1 MFINRRYLFVILSM
15 MFVLQLTAAC
25 FPSERVLEGEHW
37 VIFSAEH
44 SKELKVGD
52 WLVGNGKSIEYWTPT
67 EQNVLDLENEVAA
80 FLQENSDRFYSQDT
94 PVWERLDEYERQ
106 YVGLILDGKNIVY
119 ANYFCNSTGTDWK
132 QDFVFIMDGG
142 ACYFQ
147 FKYDA
152 DSGELFD
159 LQVNGEA

>member
-1 MFINRRYLFVILSM
+1 MFINRRSVFAIISM

-25 FPSERVLEGEHW
+25 SPSEQVIEGEHW
-37 VIFSAEH
+37 VIFSAERA
-44 SKELKVGD
+44 KELRVGE

-67 EQNVLDLENEVAA
+67 EQNVLDLEKELPV
-80 FLQENSDRFYSQDT
+80 FLQENSDHFYLQDK
-94 PVWERLDEYERQ
+94 PVWEKLDEYDRQ
-106 YVGLILDGKNIVY
+106 YIGLILDGKNIVY
-119 ANYFCNSTGTDWK
+119 ANYFCNNTGTDWK
-132 QDFVFIMDGG
+132 KDLVFVMDGG

-152 DSGELFD
+152 DSGKFLD